1 MKNIGTIEL
10 ESNRLLFRKASIND
24 SKDMFNNWASD
35 KEVTKYL
42 SWDAYEKEEN
52 AVSYLKYL
60 EEEYTKDNF
69 YNWIVVSKEDN
80 TPIGTI
86 GAVDIDI
93 KNNTVEIGYYY
104 GRKWWGKGLAT
115 ESLKRVIKF
124 FFEEV
129 EVETI
134 YADHI
139 DANPASG
146 KVMEK
151 AGMKYEGIMRKRALN
166 KVTKKQADLIYY
178 SITKEDY
185 FKGDN
190 HEN

>member
-10 ESNRLLFRKASIND
+10 ETNRLLFRKASTSD

-60 EEEYTKDNF
+60 EEEYIKDNF

-93 KNNTVEIGYYY
+93 KNNTVEIGYCY
-104 GRKWWGKGLAT
+104 GRKWW
-115 ESLKRVIKF
+115 
-124 FFEEV
+124 
-129 EVETI
+129 
-134 YADHI
+134 
-139 DANPASG
+139 
-146 KVMEK
+146 
-151 AGMKYEGIMRKRALN
+151 
-166 KVTKKQADLIYY
+166 
-178 SITKEDY
+178 
-185 FKGDN
+185 
-190 HEN
+190 

>member
-10 ESNRLLFRKASIND
+10 ETNRLLFRKASTSD

-86 GAVDIDI
+86 GAVDIDNKEYMDEVFEVSKYARIVGLPNESFIRI
-93 KNNTVEIGYYY
+93 KDNDIDFV
-104 GRKWWGKGLAT
+104 GKHYFIENG
-115 ESLKRVIKF
+115 
-124 FFEEV
+124 
-129 EVETI
+129 
-134 YADHI
+134 
-139 DANPASG
+139 
-146 KVMEK
+146 VME
-151 AGMKYEGIMRKRALN
+151 
-166 KVTKKQADLIYY
+166 
-178 SITKEDY
+178 
-185 FKGDN
+185 
-190 HEN
+190 

>member
-10 ESNRLLFRKASIND
+10 ETNRLLFRKASTSD

-60 EEEYTKDNF
+60 EEEYTKNNF

-86 GAVDIDI
+86 GAVDIDVN
-93 KNNTVEIGYYY
+93 NNTVEIGHCY
-104 GRKWWGKGLAT
+104 GRKFWNKGYGT
-115 ESLKRVIKF
+115 EALIRIIKF

-134 YADHI
+134 YAYYVEG
-139 DANPASG
+139 NSASG
-146 KVMEK
+146 KVLEK
-151 AGMKYEGIMRKRALN
+151 VGMKYEGILRKRVYD
-166 KVTKKQADLIYY
+166 KVTKKQADLISY
-178 SITKEDY
+178 SITRDDY
-185 FKGDN
+185 FK
-190 HEN
+190 